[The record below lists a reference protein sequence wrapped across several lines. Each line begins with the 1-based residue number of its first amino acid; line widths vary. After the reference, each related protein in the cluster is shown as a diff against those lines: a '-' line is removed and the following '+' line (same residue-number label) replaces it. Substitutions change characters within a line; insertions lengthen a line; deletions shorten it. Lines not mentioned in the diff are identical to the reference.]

1 MSGVF
6 MNDRTRSVS
15 FTTAILILCGW
26 TGTAHAESNTIS
38 AVIPW
43 QGQGQIFPVD
53 IGKLRFLGALEGIM
67 YVESAEGDMNEAF
80 VRCPIVQDIDTTD
93 QSTSATGNC
102 EIIVSPEDTVFAEI
116 TCEGIAGL
124 CSGVFSLTGGTGR
137 FAGVSGSGQMT
148 VRSPIHALAA
158 NLTEGTLIHAA
169 AGILQIP
176 ELTVNLP

>member
-1 MSGVF
+1 MKNRNTVISL
-6 MNDRTRSVS
+6 
-15 FTTAILILCGW
+15 TTTILILCGW
-26 TGTAHAESNTIS
+26 AGTVHAEASTIS
-38 AVIPW
+38 AIIPW

-53 IGKLRFLGALEGIM
+53 IGKLRFLGVLEGIM

-80 VRCPIVQDIDTTD
+80 VRCPIVQDINAAD

-124 CSGVFSLTGGTGR
+124 CSGVFKLTGGTGR

-176 ELTVNLP
+176 KLTVNLP